1 LFWVDVNIASAMA
14 EETHFMDGANQ
25 AQGTRLAGERWRVD
39 AVDELDKVEVADTL
53 NVSLGYLKRN
63 G

>member
-1 LFWVDVNIASAMA
+1 MA

-25 AQGTRLAGERWRVD
+25 AQGTRLAGERRWRVD